1 MLIVMGDLRCGI
13 LLDVKTRA
21 RAVLATASGTHFVHD
36 GFSDILYVLLPIWA
50 QEFRLNLAQVGLI
63 RTAYTA
69 AMASFQIP
77 AGLLAERWGERR
89 LLAAGTA
96 LTACG
101 FIAVGAWAG
110 GFASLL
116 GLLLIAGLGSGV
128 QHPLSSSLVSK
139 AYETGA
145 RRAALGTY
153 NFSGDLGKVAV
164 PAAVALAAAVVG
176 WRAASAAY
184 GVLGLAAAV
193 AILGVLARL
202 TTGTREVVDDRAAEP
217 RGTHSGW
224 GIRDL
229 RGFRALTAIGM
240 IDNATRTGFL
250 TFLPF
255 ALIAKG
261 SSVAGVGTALALL
274 FAGGAVGKF
283 VCGIVAERLGVI
295 RTVVLTEAATTLCIV
310 SILAAPLPV
319 ALAMMPVMGVAL
331 NGTSS
336 VLYGTVADLVT
347 AERRSRAYG
356 LYYTVTIATSA
367 LSPSVY
373 GLVGDVAGVS
383 TTLVIVAVVVLATI
397 PLCLALRASVAEP
410 VVS

>member
-1 MLIVMGDLRCGI
+1 VRS
-13 LLDVKTRA
+13 RA
-21 RAVLATASGTHFVHD
+21 RAILAAACSIHFVHD
-36 GFSDILYVLLPIWA
+36 GFSDILYVLLPLWA
-50 QEFRLNLAQVGLI
+50 TEFRLTFAQVGMI
-63 RTAYTA
+63 RTAYSGGMA
-69 AMASFQIP
+69 AFQIP

-96 LTACG
+96 VTACG
-101 FIAVGAWAG
+101 FIVAGTVG
-110 GFASLL
+110 GFL
-116 GLLLIAGLGSGV
+116 GLLTVLMVAGIGSGV

-139 AYETGA
+139 AYETGP

-153 NFSGDLGKVAV
+153 NFSGDIGKVVV

-176 WRAASAAY
+176 WRYASAAY
-184 GVLGLAAAV
+184 GVIGMAAAIG
-193 AILGVLARL
+193 ILGVLARL
-202 TTGTREVVDDRAAEP
+202 TAGMPEDGDRRAESHAS
-217 RGTHSGW
+217 GSGW
-224 GIRDL
+224 GIRDA

-283 VCGIVAERLGVI
+283 VCGLVAERLGVI
-295 RTVVLTEAATTLCIV
+295 RTVVFTEAATAL
-310 SILAAPLPV
+310 SILAVVAAPLPIT
-319 ALAMMPVMGVAL
+319 LAILPLLGVAL

-347 AERRSRAYG
+347 ADRRSRAYG

-367 LSPSVY
+367 LAPSVY
-373 GLVGDVAGVS
+373 GIVGDVAGVS
-383 TTLVIVAVVVLATI
+383 TTLVIVALVVLATI
-397 PLCLALRASVAEP
+397 PLCLMLRAAVAEP
-410 VVS
+410 ARA

>member
-1 MLIVMGDLRCGI
+1 MLAAACSI
-13 LLDVKTRA
+13 
-21 RAVLATASGTHFVHD
+21 HFVHD
-36 GFSDILYVLLPIWA
+36 GFSDILYVLLPLWA
-50 QEFRLNLAQVGLI
+50 TEFRLTFAQVGMI
-63 RTAYTA
+63 RTAYSGGMA
-69 AMASFQIP
+69 AFQIP

-96 LTACG
+96 ITALG
-101 FIAVGAWAG
+101 FIAVGTVG
-110 GFASLL
+110 GFLALL
-116 GLLLIAGLGSGV
+116 SVLLVAGIGSGV
-128 QHPLSSSLVSK
+128 QHPLSSSLVSR
-139 AYETGA
+139 AYETGP

-153 NFSGDLGKVAV
+153 NFSGDIGKVVV
-164 PAAVALAAAVVG
+164 PAAVALAATFIG
-176 WRAASAAY
+176 WRTASMAY
-184 GVLGLAAAV
+184 GVIGVFAAFG
-193 AILGVLARL
+193 ILGVLARL
-202 TTGTREVVDDRAAEP
+202 TPEMPATDDRSAPAA
-217 RGTHSGW
+217 TAAAGW
-224 GIRDL
+224 GIRDA
-229 RGFRALTAIGM
+229 RGFVALTAIGM

>member
-101 FIAVGAWAG
+101 FIAAGAWAG

-116 GLLLIAGLGSGV
+116 VLLLVAGLGSGV
-128 QHPLSSSLVSK
+128 QHPLASSIVSK
-139 AYETGA
+139 AYETGR

-164 PAAVALAAAVVG
+164 PAVVALLAVAIG
-176 WRAASAAY
+176 WRTAAGLY
-184 GVLGLAAAV
+184 GAVGLAAAIV
-193 AILGVLARL
+193 IWLCLSRL
-202 TTGTREVVDDRAAEP
+202 DVGTRPTPGEITEAAAG
-217 RGTHSGW
+217 RGR
-224 GIRDL
+224 GIRDP
-229 RGFRALTAIGM
+229 RGFQALTLIGM
-240 IDNATRTGFL
+240 IDNATRSPFL

-255 ALIAKG
+255 VLIAKG
-261 SSVAGVGTALALL
+261 STMAGVGGAMALL

-283 VCGIVAERLGVI
+283 VCGL
-295 RTVVLTEAATTLCIV
+295 
-310 SILAAPLPV
+310 
-319 ALAMMPVMGVAL
+319 M
-331 NGTSS
+331 
-336 VLYGTVADLVT
+336 
-347 AERRSRAYG
+347 
-356 LYYTVTIATSA
+356 
-367 LSPSVY
+367 
-373 GLVGDVAGVS
+373 
-383 TTLVIVAVVVLATI
+383 
-397 PLCLALRASVAEP
+397 
-410 VVS
+410 